1 MSRIIISNDGECI
14 LLRQGSTVIVIGQD
28 QADSIAATIAN
39 EARRMRRSPADHV
52 REFDSAV
59 RAFHAVYVE
68 PR

>member
-1 MSRIIISNDGECI
+1 MCRIVISNDGECI
-14 LLRQGSTVIVIGQD
+14 LLRQGSTVIVIGPD

-39 EARRMRRSPADHV
+39 EARQMRRAPADHV